1 VQKFKIDNMDFLKV
15 EFLIIFFIF
24 VKIFFMETSK
34 YIVSA
39 NLVQSEGNPILEEFQ
54 VNATCPYDAIG
65 KAQDLF
71 WNKLFKTENRFAQVK
86 ELKIKTVYLDF

>member
-1 VQKFKIDNMDFLKV
+1 VQKFKIDNIDFLKV
-15 EFLIIFFIF
+15 ELLIIFFIF

-39 NLVQSEGNPILEEFQ
+39 KLDQSEGDPIWEEFQ

-71 WNKLFKTENRFAQVK
+71 WNKLFKTENRFAHVK
-86 ELKIKTVYLDF
+86 ELKVKNVYLDF

>member
-1 VQKFKIDNMDFLKV
+1 MDFFKV

-24 VKIFFMETSK
+24 VKIFFMETTSK

-39 NLVQSEGNPILEEFQ
+39 KLVQSEGDPIWEEFQ

-71 WNKLFKTENRFAQVK
+71 WNKLFKTENKFAQVK
-86 ELKIKTVYLDF
+86 ELNIKTVYLDF